1 MEGRGSL
8 NGKQQHRSGSSEG
21 RQSCE
26 HGVFERA
33 GPVLKQ
39 WRRMIDVT
47 GSLFGA
53 SSALVI
59 LTSTIDVVWA
69 RENACVN
76 GIRKVS
82 AAATLRSAGA
92 R

>member
-8 NGKQQHRSGSSEG
+8 NGKQQRRSGSSEG

-26 HGVFERA
+26 YGVFERA

-53 SSALVI
+53 NSALVI
-59 LTSTIDVVWA
+59 LTRAIDVVCT
-69 RENACVN
+69 REHACVN
-76 GIRKVS
+76 GIRRVP